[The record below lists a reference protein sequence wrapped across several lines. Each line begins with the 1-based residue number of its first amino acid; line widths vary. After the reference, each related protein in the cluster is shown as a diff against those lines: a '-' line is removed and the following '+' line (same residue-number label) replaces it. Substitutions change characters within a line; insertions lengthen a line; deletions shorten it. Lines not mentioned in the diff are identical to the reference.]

1 MNAYTAHECAYGP
14 DRNARKP
21 GAEQPASPRGL
32 VLRENG
38 GSGEGGKQEPA
49 PAGASR
55 GGRPGPLARL
65 GRDTRA
71 AIGIPGVLVAAMLV
85 GATALPVA
93 NITLNAD
100 SKRMEDAATAA
111 GLAATG
117 KMRAEGVGV
126 SAEVLRREAERYA
139 RLNLLDLPPADRR
152 KALESLQIRMTRDL
166 VNQIVRVDLE
176 ATLPGRK
183 IVQALMVAP
192 GAGKVALSEKT
203 TGKSQVQ
210 CVSDKVELV
219 LALDMT
225 DSMGGPLAQAGM
237 PWHESPPRYDVMLD
251 VVAEMVGSIQRLC
264 SDLELKVGIVPW
276 ASSVKVPDGQA
287 NRWKSNGWI
296 DARRFA
302 LRGADQSVEAQQWGG
317 CLEDRLMNTSSL
329 PESSLGLSLDTAED
343 RYFPP
348 YIYPDTERH
357 TKRTEWGQAM
367 QRFIRAQAAR
377 GLTGLP
383 DDDPATL
390 LQVLRGDNDWS
401 RGGGPNKGCTP
412 IGMIPPRTLT
422 STDTWFTEA
431 LALRDVPKSSLP
443 GEGTM
448 AHLGVTWGRRML
460 HPAWGAIWDPDGSP
474 DDAKGGSHLEKDKS
488 VKQVLVLLSDGGNGI
503 KRIDPWTTTPGRARV
518 VLGLNAIQQMQ
529 FGLPGSLAGGEEF
542 ASKDLETAAVT
553 GYSAL
558 GRNGPGALADG
569 HRGDTDH
576 VTGTDAGIQTDVPDV
591 TRKGRDFLDK
601 LLKASCSEARKE
613 EIDVYTVSLS
623 AGMELEPQQLAP
635 GHGAAGMCGH
645 QGRPGRGGLRLPG
658 EERGPDQGRVP
669 GHRPARRAHPAGRVS
684 GGRRMDRVGRSTGTQ
699 AGGRCRRA
707 TGCRPLGHRRP
718 WERRAGGP
726 LAVGQASVH
735 DFRVVWRLGAGLAL
749 LPIRSMKHGADLSP
763 QEPGP
768 APVKTGERADG
779 PRRDRESEAR
789 VSNRERSCSHYLTGT
804 WDGKGNSPVPSGK
817 INPPHS
823 EAER

>member
-1 MNAYTAHECAYGP
+1 MNAYTVHECTYGP

-21 GAEQPASPRGL
+21 GVEAACLSSRACPPRK
-32 VLRENG
+32 R
-38 GSGEGGKQEPA
+38 GSGEGG
-49 PAGASR
+49 GR
-55 GGRPGPLARL
+55 GKPGGWPGPLARL

-71 AIGIPGVLVAAMLV
+71 AIGIPGALVAAMLV

-93 NITLNAD
+93 NVTLKAD
-100 SKRMEDAATAA
+100 SRRMEDAATAA

-117 KMRAEGVGV
+117 KMRTEGVGV
-126 SAEVLRREAERYA
+126 SDEVLRREAERYA

-152 KALESLQIRMTRDL
+152 KALESLQIRMTSDP

-176 ATLPGRK
+176 AALPGRK
-183 IVQALMVAP
+183 IVQALMIAP
-192 GAGKVALSEKT
+192 GTGKVALSEKT

-225 DSMGGPLAQAGM
+225 DSMGGRLAQDGV
-237 PWHESPPRYDVMLD
+237 PWNESPLRYDAMLD

-296 DARRFA
+296 DASRFA

-343 RYFPP
+343 RHFPP

-357 TKRTEWGQAM
+357 TRRTEWGQAM

-422 STDTWFTEA
+422 STDPWFTEA
-431 LALRDVPKSSLP
+431 LARLRDVPKSSLP

-474 DDAKGGSHLEKDKS
+474 DDAKGGSHLKKDKS

-518 VLGLNAIQQMQ
+518 VLGKNAIGQMQ
-529 FGLPGSLAGGEEF
+529 FGLPGSLAGGEEL

-576 VTGTDAGIQTDVPDV
+576 ITGTDAGIQTDVPDV

-623 AGMELEPQQLAP
+623 AGWSWSPSSLHQDTVLQECAGTKDAP
-635 GHGAAGMCGH
+635 GAADYTF
-645 QGRPGRGGLRLPG
+645 QAKNV
-658 EERGPDQGRVP
+658 DQIKAAFRDIGQRV
-669 GHRPARRAHPAGRVS
+669 ARI
-684 GGRRMDRVGRSTGTQ
+684 
-699 AGGRCRRA
+699 
-707 TGCRPLGHRRP
+707 
-718 WERRAGGP
+718 RRAG
-726 LAVGQASVH
+726 
-735 DFRVVWRLGAGLAL
+735 
-749 LPIRSMKHGADLSP
+749 
-763 QEPGP
+763 
-768 APVKTGERADG
+768 
-779 PRRDRESEAR
+779 
-789 VSNRERSCSHYLTGT
+789 
-804 WDGKGNSPVPSGK
+804 
-817 INPPHS
+817 
-823 EAER
+823 

>member
-1 MNAYTAHECAYGP
+1 MNAYTIHECTLRSRPEHPEAGGGAACP
-14 DRNARKP
+14 SSRACPPRK
-21 GAEQPASPRGL
+21 R
-32 VLRENG
+32 
-38 GSGEGGKQEPA
+38 GSGTGGNP
-49 PAGASR
+49 
-55 GGRPGPLARL
+55 GGWPGPLARL

-71 AIGIPGVLVAAMLV
+71 AIGIPGVLVAVMLV

-100 SKRMEDAATAA
+100 GKRMEDAATAA
-111 GLAATG
+111 GLAATA
-117 KMRAEGVGV
+117 KMRAEGAGV
-126 SAEVLRREAERYA
+126 SAAVLRREAERYA

-152 KALESLQIRMTRDL
+152 KALESLQIRMTSDP
-166 VNQIVRVDLE
+166 VKQIVRVDLE

-183 IVQALMVAP
+183 IVQALMIVP
-192 GAGKVALSEKT
+192 GADKAVLPEKT

-210 CVSDKVELV
+210 CISDKVELV

-225 DSMGGPLAQAGM
+225 DSMGGRLAQAGM
-237 PWHESPPRYDVMLD
+237 PWNESPLRYDAMLD

-296 DARRFA
+296 NASRFA

-357 TKRTEWGQAM
+357 TKRTEWGRTM

-422 STDTWFTEA
+422 STDTWFTET
-431 LALRDVPKSSLP
+431 LARLRDVPKSSLP

-474 DDAKGGSHLEKDKS
+474 DDAKGGGHLKKDKS

-529 FGLPGSLAGGEEF
+529 LGLPGSLAGGEEL
-542 ASKDLETAAVT
+542 ASKDLETAVVT

-576 VTGTDAGIQTDVPDV
+576 ITGTDAGIQTDVPDV

-623 AGMELEPQQLAP
+623 AGWSWSPSSLHQDTVLQECAGTKDAP
-635 GHGAAGMCGH
+635 GAADYTF
-645 QGRPGRGGLRLPG
+645 QAKNV
-658 EERGPDQGRVP
+658 DQIKAAFRDIGQRV
-669 GHRPARRAHPAGRVS
+669 ARI
-684 GGRRMDRVGRSTGTQ
+684 
-699 AGGRCRRA
+699 
-707 TGCRPLGHRRP
+707 
-718 WERRAGGP
+718 RRAG
-726 LAVGQASVH
+726 
-735 DFRVVWRLGAGLAL
+735 
-749 LPIRSMKHGADLSP
+749 
-763 QEPGP
+763 
-768 APVKTGERADG
+768 
-779 PRRDRESEAR
+779 
-789 VSNRERSCSHYLTGT
+789 
-804 WDGKGNSPVPSGK
+804 
-817 INPPHS
+817 
-823 EAER
+823 

>member
-1 MNAYTAHECAYGP
+1 MNAYTVHECTLRSRPERPEAGGGAACP
-14 DRNARKP
+14 SSRACPPRK
-21 GAEQPASPRGL
+21 R
-32 VLRENG
+32 
-38 GSGEGGKQEPA
+38 GSGTGGNP
-49 PAGASR
+49 
-55 GGRPGPLARL
+55 GGWPGPLVRL

-71 AIGIPGVLVAAMLV
+71 AIGIPGVLVAVMLV

-93 NITLNAD
+93 NITLKAD
-100 SKRMEDAATAA
+100 GKRMEDAATAA
-111 GLAATG
+111 GLAATA
-117 KMRAEGVGV
+117 KMRAEGVSV
-126 SAEVLRREAERYA
+126 SAETLRREAERYA

-152 KALESLQIRMTRDL
+152 KALESLQIRMTSDP

-183 IVQALMVAP
+183 IVQALMIVP
-192 GAGKVALSEKT
+192 GADKKVVLPEKT

-210 CVSDKVELV
+210 CISDKVELV

-225 DSMGGPLAQAGM
+225 DSMGGRLAQAGM
-237 PWHESPPRYDVMLD
+237 PWNESPLRYDAMLD

-296 DARRFA
+296 NASRFA

-357 TKRTEWGQAM
+357 TRRTEWGRTM

-431 LALRDVPKSSLP
+431 LARLRDVPKSSLP

-460 HPAWGAIWDPDGSP
+460 HPAWGAIWNPDGSP
-474 DDAKGGSHLEKDKS
+474 DDAKGGGHLKKDKS

-529 FGLPGSLAGGEEF
+529 LGLPGSLAGGEEL
-542 ASKDLETAAVT
+542 ASKDLETAVVT

-576 VTGTDAGIQTDVPDV
+576 ITGTDAGIQTDVPDV

-623 AGMELEPQQLAP
+623 AGWSWSPSSLHQDTVLQECAGTKDAP
-635 GHGAAGMCGH
+635 GAADYTF
-645 QGRPGRGGLRLPG
+645 QAKNV
-658 EERGPDQGRVP
+658 DQIKAAFRDIGQRV
-669 GHRPARRAHPAGRVS
+669 ARI
-684 GGRRMDRVGRSTGTQ
+684 
-699 AGGRCRRA
+699 
-707 TGCRPLGHRRP
+707 
-718 WERRAGGP
+718 RRAG
-726 LAVGQASVH
+726 
-735 DFRVVWRLGAGLAL
+735 
-749 LPIRSMKHGADLSP
+749 
-763 QEPGP
+763 
-768 APVKTGERADG
+768 
-779 PRRDRESEAR
+779 
-789 VSNRERSCSHYLTGT
+789 
-804 WDGKGNSPVPSGK
+804 
-817 INPPHS
+817 
-823 EAER
+823 